1 MCARRPS
8 GVLLAVVLS
17 SFMTACSS
25 QHAPVRSGAEARP
38 ERTTGL
44 TDAGDRS
51 RLDAL
56 VATRTSDRAG
66 GGYRIGADDLLEIR
80 IPDLVD
86 APAALPSTTRS
97 PDGTITPVTG
107 TPSFAQGV
115 RVSASG
121 DVTLPL
127 LGQVHV
133 DGLTPTEAERDISH
147 RLVQRG
153 ILRNPQVNVN
163 VIEYRSRTVA
173 VVGAVEKPG
182 TYPVTR
188 PGATVNDLIWAAG
201 GPTKDAGRMVQLMPG
216 GDGASPTAGASAAR
230 QPVRLDLETLMHPG
244 AGDAVAIPVRPG
256 DIISV
261 GQAGNVTV
269 EGWVDKPGSY
279 PVTRGLS
286 LSGAVA
292 AAGGPSFAADRHHAR
307 VQRVLAT
314 GEQQFFEVDLEAV
327 SKGQASDPI
336 VTDGDVVRV
345 PASTAK
351 VIPWGFWSVA
361 KELVRFGG
369 SVAVF

>member
-1 MCARRPS
+1 MCAGRPS
-8 GVLLAVVLS
+8 GVLLLAVLVS
-17 SFMTACSS
+17 PFVTACSR
-25 QHAPVRSGAEARP
+25 HAPVRSGVEARP

-56 VATRTSDRAG
+56 VAARTKDRAG
-66 GGYRIGADDLLEIR
+66 GGYRIGPDDLLEIR

-86 APAALPSTTRS
+86 APAALPSTTRA

-133 DGLTPTEAERDISH
+133 DGLTPTEVERDVSR

-188 PGATVNDLIWAAG
+188 PGSTVNDLIWAAG

-216 GDGASPTAGASAAR
+216 DGATPTAGASPAR
-230 QPVRLDLETLMHPG
+230 QPIRLDLETLMHPG
-244 AGDAVAIPVRPG
+244 AGDAIAIPVRPG

-261 GQAGNVTV
+261 GPAGNVTV

-307 VQRVLAT
+307 VQRALAS
-314 GEQQFFEVDLEAV
+314 GEQQFFDVDLEAV

-345 PASTAK
+345 PASTPLL
-351 VIPWGFWSVA
+351 IPWGFWTVA

>member
-1 MCARRPS
+1 MCAGLRS
-8 GVLLAVVLS
+8 GVLVALLLS
-17 SFMTACSS
+17 SFMTACAS
-25 QHAPVRSGAEARP
+25 HAPVRSGAETRP

-51 RLDAL
+51 RLDGL
-56 VATRTSDRAG
+56 VAARARERAA
-66 GGYRIGADDLLEIR
+66 GGYRIGPDDLLEIR
-80 IPDLVD
+80 IPDLID
-86 APAALPSTTRS
+86 TPAALPSTTRS

-133 DGLTPTEAERDISH
+133 DGLTPTDAERDISR

-216 GDGASPTAGASAAR
+216 DGATPTAGASPAR
-230 QPVRLDLETLMHPG
+230 QPIRLDLETLMHPG

-261 GQAGNVTV
+261 GPAGNVTV

-307 VQRVLAT
+307 VQRVLAS
-314 GEQQFFEVDLEAV
+314 GEQQFFDVDLEAV

-345 PASTAK
+345 PASTPLL
-351 VIPWGFWSVA
+351 IPWGFWSVA